1 MVRSLILL
9 PSRWKSRF
17 RASTI
22 RGMTEPTTDNPY
34 LFKTIGIIGV
44 GLLGGSIAAAARQR
58 NLAETILGA
67 GRNPSRMRAA
77 QHSGLL
83 NRGTTNIAETS
94 AQSDLIV
101 VCTPVNHIVQFIR
114 TVAKNCRPGTI
125 ITDVGSTKQKICEDL
140 YGSLPAGVTFVASH
154 PLAGSEKTGFE
165 FADPDLFQGR
175 PCVITPDDSLPR
187 EAVAR
192 IKQFWEALG
201 MHVLETSPQKHDQ
214 ILAETSHLPHVVS
227 SALAMTLTEEN
238 RKFTSTGFRDTTRIA
253 AGAPSLWAE
262 ILLNNREAV
271 VNSINKYTQ
280 SLQCLR
286 DAIINHDE
294 NQLRQL
300 LEDGKKNHD
309 ALNSSRNQ

>member
-1 MVRSLILL
+1 
-9 PSRWKSRF
+9 
-17 RASTI
+17 
-22 RGMTEPTTDNPY
+22 MTDPTTQNSN

-58 NLAETILGA
+58 KLTGKILGA
-67 GRNPSRMRAA
+67 GRNPARMRAA

-83 NRGTTNIAETS
+83 DRGTTNIAETS
-94 AQSDLIV
+94 AESDLII
-101 VCTPVNHIVQFIR
+101 VCTPVNQITQFVR
-114 TVAKNCRPGTI
+114 TVAQNSRPGTI
-125 ITDVGSTKQKICEDL
+125 ITDVGSTKQKICEAL
-140 YGSLPAGVTFVASH
+140 YGSLPEGVTFVASH

-165 FADPDLFQGR
+165 FADANLFQGR
-175 PCVITPDDSLPR
+175 PCVITPDDSLSV
-187 EAVAR
+187 EAVSR

-214 ILAETSHLPHVVS
+214 ILAETSHLPHVVA

-238 RKFTSTGFRDTTRIA
+238 RNFTSTGFRDTTRIA
-253 AGAPSLWAE
+253 AGDPALWIE

-271 VNSINKYTQ
+271 VESIDRYTH
-280 SLQCLR
+280 SLERLR
-286 DAIINHDE
+286 EAIVNHDE

-309 ALNSSRNQ
+309 ALNSSRTQ

>member
-1 MVRSLILL
+1 
-9 PSRWKSRF
+9 
-17 RASTI
+17 
-22 RGMTEPTTDNPY
+22 MTDPTTQNSY

-58 NLAETILGA
+58 KLTGKILGA
-67 GRNPSRMRAA
+67 GRNPARMRAA

-83 NRGTTNIAETS
+83 DRGTTNIAETS
-94 AQSDLIV
+94 AESDLII
-101 VCTPVNHIVQFIR
+101 VCTPVNQITQFVR
-114 TVAKNCRPGTI
+114 TVAQNSRPGTL
-125 ITDVGSTKQKICEDL
+125 ITDVGSTKQKICEAL
-140 YGSLPAGVTFVASH
+140 YGSLPEGVTFVASH

-165 FADPDLFQGR
+165 FADPNLFQGR
-175 PCVITPDDSLPR
+175 PCVITPDDSLSE
-187 EAVAR
+187 EAVSR

-214 ILAETSHLPHVVS
+214 ILAETSHLPHVVA

-238 RKFTSTGFRDTTRIA
+238 RNFTSTGFRDTTRIA
-253 AGAPSLWAE
+253 AGDPALWIE

-271 VNSINKYTQ
+271 VESIDRYTH
-280 SLQCLR
+280 SLGGLR
-286 DAIINHDE
+286 EAIVNHDE

-309 ALNSSRNQ
+309 ALNSSRTQ

>member
-1 MVRSLILL
+1 MID
-9 PSRWKSRF
+9 
-17 RASTI
+17 
-22 RGMTEPTTDNPY
+22 PTTQNSY

-58 NLAETILGA
+58 KLTGNILGA
-67 GRNPSRMRAA
+67 GRNPARMRAA

-83 NRGTTNIAETS
+83 DRGTTNIAET
-94 AQSDLIV
+94 AAESDLVI
-101 VCTPVNHIVQFIR
+101 VCTPVNHITQFIQI
-114 TVAKNCRPGTI
+114 VAKNSRPGTI

-140 YGSLPAGVTFVASH
+140 YGNLPEGITFVASH

-165 FADPDLFQGR
+165 FADPDLFQNR
-175 PCVITPDDSLPR
+175 PCVITPDDSLPV

-214 ILAETSHLPHVVS
+214 ILAETSHLPHVVA
-227 SALAMTLTEEN
+227 SALAMSLTEEN
-238 RKFTSTGFRDTTRIA
+238 RNFTSTGFRDTTRIA
-253 AGAPSLWAE
+253 AGDPALWID

-271 VNSINKYTQ
+271 VNSIDKYTH
-280 SLQCLR
+280 SLHRLR

-309 ALNSSRNQ
+309 ALNSSRTQ